1 MNILDAV
8 LGAGQG
14 KAVNQ
19 LGTQFGLGEA
29 QTASALSAL
38 VPALAAGFQRNLQS
52 PEGLSSLTS
61 MLARGQHQEYVQNPT
76 TLARPE
82 ATDEGN
88 QILSQVLGSK
98 DASRAVANDAAAQTG
113 VSADVLKR
121 LLPLAATMMM
131 GAFAQRTSSGSGLA
145 AGAAPG
151 GGIMSMLS
159 PLLDGNR
166 DGSVVDDVT
175 GMLGN
180 FMKRS

>member
-8 LGAGQG
+8 LQAGGG

-19 LGTQFGLGEA
+19 IGAQVGLGEA

-38 VPALAAGFQRNLQS
+38 VPALAAGFQQNLQS

-61 MLARGQHQEYVQNPT
+61 LLANGGHQQYIENPAA
-76 TLARPE
+76 LATPD

-88 QILSQVLGSK
+88 RILSQVLGSK
-98 DASRAVANDAAAQTG
+98 DVSRDVASRAAAQSG

-121 LLPLAATMMM
+121 LLPLAATLMM
-131 GAFAQRTSSGSGLA
+131 GAFAQKSAGAGLA
-145 AGAAPG
+145 GGAGG
-151 GGIMSMLS
+151 GGIAAMLT
-159 PLLDGNR
+159 PLLDRNR
-166 DGSVVDDVT
+166 DGSIADDVS

-180 FMKRS
+180 FLKRS